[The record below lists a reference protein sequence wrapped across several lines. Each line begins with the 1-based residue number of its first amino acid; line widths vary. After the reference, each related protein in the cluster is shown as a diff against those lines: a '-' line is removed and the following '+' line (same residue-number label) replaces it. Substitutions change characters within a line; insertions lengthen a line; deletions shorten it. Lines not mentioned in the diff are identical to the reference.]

1 MPTEMGDKQLGVP
14 AEMNDKQ
21 LGVSRLPAAY

>member
-1 MPTEMGDKQLGVP
+1 MPTEMNDKQLGVP